1 MENSS
6 AKKDEGDTI
15 QSLIAEYEFARDNR
29 NHSDAVAWEMTA
41 IVWGAQT
48 LLLGFALEAISQ
60 RPAQPLV
67 MLAGI
72 LGIVMCRFNAVVV
85 LQTRNEVCKVMI
97 QLCIEIEDRIPML
110 FKPQH
115 RLTASYP
122 SGLQSFWFKIL
133 NWSFVPVWV
142 AVIARAGWLYCH
154 HVSGSAS

>member
-1 MENSS
+1 
-6 AKKDEGDTI
+6 
-15 QSLIAEYEFARDNR
+15 
-29 NHSDAVAWEMTA
+29 
-41 IVWGAQT
+41 
-48 LLLGFALEAISQ
+48 
-60 RPAQPLV
+60 